1 MNAILLVV
9 DRLHAGYVGALGN
22 GWIDTPAIDRLAF
35 RSLVFDQMLVDT
47 PRLEALYRSYWQGW
61 HALGPPPENRP
72 SLAALLRDAG
82 IHSALV
88 SDDRTVHEHPL
99 AVDFDEIV
107 AIDPPW
113 QTRVAAAGRYDQ
125 THLARCFV
133 QIIDYLQSAQGPL
146 LLWCHL
152 ASLGTTWDAPL
163 EFRQRYWEEGDPP
176 PPRSAEVPDCRLG
189 PDPDPDEVLGITHA
203 YAGQVSLLDACLGG
217 LGEFLRDSPLASQTL
232 LGLTSARGF
241 PLGEHGRIGP
251 CDEALYG
258 ELLHVPLLMQ
268 FPDNRGAA
276 VRSQTLVE
284 PADLWATLLDYWGL
298 GDGLQSPSAASLLPS
313 PGGEVTLHRDRLCA
327 GGHAAERAIRTP
339 AWHLRRT
346 AVPELFA
353 KPDDYWE
360 ANNVAPRCREVVE
373 CLEDALV
380 EFEQTLQVGQTAD
393 LPPLS
398 DVLLNGME

>member
-1 MNAILLVV
+1 
-9 DRLHAGYVGALGN
+9 
-22 GWIDTPAIDRLAF
+22 
-35 RSLVFDQMLVDT
+35 MLVDT

-298 GDGLQSPSAASLLPS
+298 GDGLAVPVRREPSTVAGGRSHLAPRPALRRRPRRGACHPHPGLAPPPHRRAGTLRQARRLLGGQQRGPPL
-313 PGGEVTLHRDRLCA
+313 PGGRRVS
-327 GGHAAERAIRTP
+327 GGRPGR
-339 AWHLRRT
+339 
-346 AVPELFA
+346 V
-353 KPDDYWE
+353 
-360 ANNVAPRCREVVE
+360 
-373 CLEDALV
+373 
-380 EFEQTLQVGQTAD
+380 
-393 LPPLS
+393 
-398 DVLLNGME
+398 